1 MKEKA
6 LNLLGL
12 MRKANAAMIGET
24 DTGAAARA
32 QTAKLVVLAS
42 DASDNAQSRAKGF
55 VYGRNI
61 PLITLPFSKQE
72 ISEHVGKS
80 GCSMAAICDLGF
92 ADAFMKLLKELEEGS
107 YADTAQAISEKLKS
121 QKQRQRE
128 AKAHE
133 KNKRTGKRRNNA

>member
-12 MRKANAAMIGET
+12 MRKANAAAIGET

-42 DASDNAQSRAKGF
+42 DASSNAQSRANGF
-55 VYGRNI
+55 VHGRDI
-61 PLITLPFSKQE
+61 PLITLPFTKQE

-92 ADAFMKLLKELEEGS
+92 ADAFLKLLCELDVG
-107 YADTAQAISEKLKS
+107 YADTAKAISERLEN
-121 QKQRQRE
+121 QKQRKLE
-128 AKAHE
+128 TKAHE
-133 KNKRTGKRRNNA
+133 KNKRTGKRRTNA

>member
-12 MRKANAAMIGET
+12 MRKANAAAIGET

-42 DASDNAQSRAKGF
+42 DASSNAQSRANGF
-55 VYGRNI
+55 LHGRDI
-61 PLITLPFSKQE
+61 PLITLPFTKRE

-92 ADAFMKLLKELEEGS
+92 ADAFLKLLCELDDG
-107 YADTAQAISEKLKS
+107 YADTAKAISERLEN
-121 QKQRQRE
+121 QKQRKHE
-128 AKAHE
+128 TKAHE
-133 KNKRTGKRRNNA
+133 KNKRTGKRRTNA

>member
-12 MRKANAAMIGET
+12 MRKANAAQIGET

-42 DASDNAQSRAKGF
+42 DASSNAKSRAKGF
-55 VYGRNI
+55 VYERSI
-61 PLITLPFSKQE
+61 PLITLPFTKQE
-72 ISEHVGKS
+72 ISDHVGKS

-92 ADAFMKLLKELEEGS
+92 ADAFMKLLCELSPDDYGE
-107 YADTAQAISEKLKS
+107 TAQLISERLKN

>member
-12 MRKANAAMIGET
+12 MRKANAAAIGET

-32 QTAKLVVLAS
+32 QTAKLVILAS
-42 DASDNAQSRAKGF
+42 DASSNAQNRAKGF
-55 VYGRNI
+55 VHGRGI
-61 PLITLPFSKQE
+61 PLITLPFTKQE

-92 ADAFMKLLKELEEGS
+92 ADAFLKQLCDYCDG
-107 YADTAQAISEKLKS
+107 YADTAKAISEKLES
-121 QKQRQRE
+121 QKQRKRE
-128 AKAHE
+128 TKAHE
-133 KNKRTGKRRNNA
+133 KNKRTGKRRTNA

>member
-1 MKEKA
+1 MNEKA

-12 MRKANAAMIGET
+12 MRKANAAQIGET
-24 DTGAAARA
+24 DTGTAARA

-42 DASDNAQSRAKGF
+42 DASDNARSRAKGF
-55 VYGRNI
+55 VYGRDI
-61 PLITLPFSKQE
+61 PLIVLPFTKQE

-92 ADAFMKLLKELEEGS
+92 ADALMKLLRKLSPDDYGE
-107 YADTAQAISEKLKS
+107 TAALISERLKN

>member
-42 DASDNAQSRAKGF
+42 DASANAQSRAKGF
-55 VYGRNI
+55 VYERNI
-61 PLITLPFSKQE
+61 PLITLPFTKME

-92 ADAFMKLLKELEEGS
+92 ADAFMKLLKELDEES

>member
-1 MKEKA
+1 
-6 LNLLGL
+6 
-12 MRKANAAMIGET
+12 MIGET
-24 DTGAAARA
+24 DTGAAVRA

-55 VYGRNI
+55 VYERNI
-61 PLITLPFSKQE
+61 PLITLPFTKME

-92 ADAFMKLLKELEEGS
+92 ADAFMKLLKELDEES

>member
-12 MRKANAAMIGET
+12 MRKANAAAIGET

-42 DASDNAQSRAKGF
+42 DASGNAQSRANGF
-55 VYGRNI
+55 VHGRDI
-61 PLITLPFSKQE
+61 PLITLPFTKQE

-80 GCSMAAICDLGF
+80 GCSIGF
-92 ADAFMKLLKELEEGS
+92 ADAFLKLLCELDDG
-107 YADTAQAISEKLKS
+107 YADTAKAISERLEN
-121 QKQRQRE
+121 QKQRKHE
-128 AKAHE
+128 TKAHE
-133 KNKRTGKRRNNA
+133 KNKRTGKRRTNA

>member
-55 VYGRNI
+55 VYERNI
-61 PLITLPFSKQE
+61 PLITLPFTKME

-92 ADAFMKLLKELEEGS
+92 ADAFMKLLKELDEES
-107 YADTAQAISEKLKS
+107 DADTAQAISEKLNS

-128 AKAHE
+128 AKEHE

>member
-12 MRKANAAMIGET
+12 MRKANAAAIGET

-42 DASDNAQSRAKGF
+42 DASSNAQSRANGF
-55 VYGRNI
+55 VHGRDI
-61 PLITLPFSKQE
+61 PLITLPFTKQE

-92 ADAFMKLLKELEEGS
+92 ADAFLKLLCEHDG
-107 YADTAQAISEKLKS
+107 YADTAKAISERLEN
-121 QKQRQRE
+121 QKQRKHE
-128 AKAHE
+128 TKAHE
-133 KNKRTGKRRNNA
+133 KNKRTGKRRTNA

>member
-12 MRKANAAMIGET
+12 MRKANAAAIGET

-42 DASDNAQSRAKGF
+42 DASSNAQSRANGF
-55 VYGRNI
+55 VHGRDI
-61 PLITLPFSKQE
+61 PLITLPFTKQE

-92 ADAFMKLLKELEEGS
+92 ADAFLKLLCELDDG
-107 YADTAQAISEKLKS
+107 YTDTAKAISERLENQKRRKL
-121 QKQRQRE
+121 E
-128 AKAHE
+128 TKAHE
-133 KNKRTGKRRNNA
+133 KNKRTGKRRTNA

>member
-12 MRKANAAMIGET
+12 MRKANAAAIGET
-24 DTGAAARA
+24 DTGAAACA

-42 DASDNAQSRAKGF
+42 DASSNAQSRANGF
-55 VYGRNI
+55 AHGRDI
-61 PLITLPFSKQE
+61 PLITLPFTKQE

-92 ADAFMKLLKELEEGS
+92 ADAFLKLLCELDDG
-107 YADTAQAISEKLKS
+107 YADTAKTISERLEN
-121 QKQRQRE
+121 QKQRKRE
-128 AKAHE
+128 TKAHE
-133 KNKRTGKRRNNA
+133 KNKRTGKRRTNA

>member
-12 MRKANAAMIGET
+12 MRKANAAAIGET
-24 DTGAAARA
+24 DTGAAACA

-42 DASDNAQSRAKGF
+42 DASSNAQSRANGF
-55 VYGRNI
+55 AHGRDI
-61 PLITLPFSKQE
+61 PLITLPFTKQE

-92 ADAFMKLLKELEEGS
+92 ADAFLKLLCELDDG
-107 YADTAQAISEKLKS
+107 YDDTAKTISERLEN
-121 QKQRQRE
+121 QKQRKRE
-128 AKAHE
+128 TKAHE
-133 KNKRTGKRRNNA
+133 KNKRTGKRRTNA

>member
-6 LNLLGL
+6 LHLLGL
-12 MRKANAAMIGET
+12 MRNANAAMIGET

-55 VYGRNI
+55 VYERNI
-61 PLITLPFSKQE
+61 PLITLPFTKME

-92 ADAFMKLLKELEEGS
+92 ADAFMKLLKELDEES

>member
-12 MRKANAAMIGET
+12 MRKANAAQIGET

-42 DASDNAQSRAKGF
+42 DASSNAQSRANGF
-55 VYGRNI
+55 VHGRNI
-61 PLITLPFSKQE
+61 PVITLPFTKQE

-92 ADAFMKLLKELEEGS
+92 ADAFLKHLCELDDG
-107 YADTAQAISEKLKS
+107 YADTAKTISERLKN
-121 QKQRQRE
+121 QKQRKRE
-128 AKAHE
+128 TKAHE
-133 KNKRTGKRRNNA
+133 KNKRTGKRRTNA

>member
-12 MRKANAAMIGET
+12 MRKANAAAIGET

-42 DASDNAQSRAKGF
+42 DASSNAQSRANGF
-55 VYGRNI
+55 VHGRDI
-61 PLITLPFSKQE
+61 PLITLPFTKQE

-80 GCSMAAICDLGF
+80 GCSMSAICDLGF
-92 ADAFMKLLKELEEGS
+92 ADAFLKLLCELDDG
-107 YADTAQAISEKLKS
+107 YADTATAISERLEN
-121 QKQRQRE
+121 QKQRKHE
-128 AKAHE
+128 TKAHE
-133 KNKRTGKRRNNA
+133 KNKRTGKRRTNA

>member
-12 MRKANAAMIGET
+12 MRKANAAAIGET

-32 QTAKLVVLAS
+32 QTAKLVILAS
-42 DASDNAQSRAKGF
+42 DASGNAQSRANGF
-55 VYGRNI
+55 VHGRDI
-61 PLITLPFSKQE
+61 PLITLPFTKQE

-92 ADAFMKLLKELEEGS
+92 ADAFLKLLCELDDG
-107 YADTAQAISEKLKS
+107 YADMAKAISERLENQKRRKL
-121 QKQRQRE
+121 E
-128 AKAHE
+128 TKAHE
-133 KNKRTGKRRNNA
+133 KNKRTGKRRTNA